1 MYSNLDMIYTK
12 YIFVLLNVIEFI
24 GYNSAYYASP
34 PYIHFRNFRN
44 YRNYRDCRDYRNCR
58 NNYHKHNR
66 KALIVKYKCELIN
79 NVTEYLFELCAIID
93 IMLPKKR

>member
-44 YRNYRDCRDYRNCR
+44 FRNCR